1 MGVVR
6 FTGKPGVSR
15 EGMEGGGTLP
25 LEHLW
30 THVWELPP
38 PPPEAWSCKQNCAWE
53 PEARLQTG
61 VHPCATFGGP

>member
-1 MGVVR
+1 
-6 FTGKPGVSR
+6 
-15 EGMEGGGTLP
+15 MEGGGTLP

-38 PPPEAWSCKQNCAWE
+38 TRSMELNCKQNCAWE
-53 PEARLQTG
+53 PEVRLQTG